1 MAYKQKTADEVYAEQ
16 LSLKI
21 NKAQSLGT
29 LKVLEARTARVL
41 EDEKKL
47 QRLRNEKLVMSYPNV
62 SVENARADKTNKL
75 IVKHYTILKNA
86 HTRKFHSERESLK
99 KKEEIE
105 TKLAKAESRK
115 QEIINEKI
123 AKAVKAA
130 TKKDYGIKKEP
141 LEEKLLR
148 KQKKAEENR

>member
-1 MAYKQKTADEVYAEQ
+1 MAHKQKTADEIYAEQ

-62 SVENARADKTNKL
+62 SVENTRADKTNKL
-75 IVKHYTILKNA
+75 IVKHYTILKNV
-86 HTRKFHSERESLK
+86 HTRNFHS
-99 KKEEIE
+99 
-105 TKLAKAESRK
+105 
-115 QEIINEKI
+115 
-123 AKAVKAA
+123 
-130 TKKDYGIKKEP
+130 
-141 LEEKLLR
+141 
-148 KQKKAEENR
+148 

>member
-1 MAYKQKTADEVYAEQ
+1 VAYKQKTADEVYAEQ

-62 SVENARADKTNKL
+62 SVENTRADKTNKL
-75 IVKHYTILKNA
+75 KHYTILKNT

-130 TKKDYGIKKEP
+130 TKKDSGIKKEP